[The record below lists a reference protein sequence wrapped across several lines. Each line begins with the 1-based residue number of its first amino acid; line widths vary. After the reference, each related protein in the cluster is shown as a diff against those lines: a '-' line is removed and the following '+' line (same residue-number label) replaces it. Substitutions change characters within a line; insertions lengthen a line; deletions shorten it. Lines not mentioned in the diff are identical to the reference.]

1 MMRGTV
7 VYLFR
12 KYIYVISQTYAVEVR
27 TSLRMEVRLHSIL
40 ENVGWSL
47 DCTVGAVIKTK
58 SVVFPVKTA
67 YVW

>member
-12 KYIYVISQTYAVEVR
+12 KYIYVISKTYAVEVR

-40 ENVGWSL
+40 ENVG
-47 DCTVGAVIKTK
+47 
-58 SVVFPVKTA
+58 
-67 YVW
+67 